1 MPGKGSG
8 KGSGKGK
15 GSIIMEKV
23 EKLNNATW
31 TFTHSLL
38 AQPA

>member
-23 EKLNNATW
+23 EKLNNAT
-31 TFTHSLL
+31 
-38 AQPA
+38 